1 MCILDIS
8 ACESGRKESTKR
20 DSQRMRERKIYI
32 YIYRE
37 REREREREKE
47 KICIYVPV
55 YGCISV
61 ELHPRTRIYTHAHVH
76 TRPHIRI
83 YPQMFYP
90 RVVSQGEA
98 MLIHMNMHR

>member
-1 MCILDIS
+1 
-8 ACESGRKESTKR
+8 
-20 DSQRMRERKIYI
+20 MRERSEREYQERQSTDERKKDIYI
-32 YIYRE
+32 YIERE